1 MFCYLKME
9 EMLGRNHCVC
19 RFIFYKNLHWY
30 FSLTRENLNIGTY
43 KLFIYM
49 CSVQLS
55 PVQSLTRVWLF
66 AIPWIAARQAYV
78 SITNSRSSLRLMA
91 IESVMPSSHLILCR
105 PLLLLPPI
113 PPRLYSHGIL
123 QARILEWV
131 AFPFSRGSSQPRDQ
145 TQVSRIAGR
154 FFTSWA
160 TREACLASRD
170 VVLNQGSHICS
181 ICPLWLRPLSLSR
194 QIWYFLQKIRLPL

>member
-1 MFCYLKME
+1 ME
-9 EMLGRNHCVC
+9 EILGRNHCVC
-19 RFIFYKNLHWY
+19 LFIFYKNLHWY

-91 IESVMPSSHLILCR
+91 IESVMPSSHLILCC

-113 PPRLYSHGIL
+113 PPSIRVFSSESTLHMRWPKYWSFSFSINPLPKKSQGWSPSEGTGWISL
-123 QARILEWV
+123 Q
-131 AFPFSRGSSQPRDQ
+131 PKG
-145 TQVSRIAGR
+145 
-154 FFTSWA
+154 
-160 TREACLASRD
+160 
-170 VVLNQGSHICS
+170 
-181 ICPLWLRPLSLSR
+181 LSKT
-194 QIWYFLQKIRLPL
+194 F